1 MGGMWVARVELA
13 EPIRTLDLCGPS
25 ERPTDVAKNRERC
38 QSLYTD
44 LEGRENRLGILQE
57 LESAR

>member
-1 MGGMWVARVELA
+1 MGGTWVARVELA
-13 EPIRTLDLCGPS
+13 EPIRTLLLCGPL
-25 ERPTDVAKNRERC
+25 ERHLDLAKIREQC
-38 QSLYTD
+38 HSLYTD